1 MILLMIRKFLKFK
14 SIEKHFFKIFKP
26 INPIDFDGR
35 RIFKHN
41 LFKKIKYTY
50 TDTNYEK
57 IYNSWL
63 LGRLMIILKEFIII
77 GLMILYS
84 PFIFLCHMT
93 KYRFLHINSWQIGAY
108 IQTLDTIVKSN
119 LLENKKYK
127 IIYIYPK
134 FLKSNSFFSDFYKN
148 SI

>member
-1 MILLMIRKFLKFK
+1 
-14 SIEKHFFKIFKP
+14 
-26 INPIDFDGR
+26 
-35 RIFKHN
+35 
-41 LFKKIKYTY
+41 
-50 TDTNYEK
+50 
-57 IYNSWL
+57 
-63 LGRLMIILKEFIII
+63 MIILKEFIII

-84 PFIFLCHMT
+84 PLIFLCHLT

-134 FLKSNSFFSDFYKN
+134 FLKSNSFFLTFIN

>member
-1 MILLMIRKFLKFK
+1 M
-14 SIEKHFFKIFKP
+14 EK
-26 INPIDFDGR
+26 

-57 IYNSWL
+57 IYNGWL

-84 PFIFLCHMT
+84 PLIFLCHLT

-119 LLENKKYK
+119 LFRK
-127 IIYIYPK
+127 IKI
-134 FLKSNSFFSDFYKN
+134 
-148 SI
+148 